1 MRAVHFVYSKV
12 YSTERQRARMANLK
26 ELGLKALRP
35 ADAGKTLSDGDSLF
49 GMVRA
54 NKAGTVT
61 VWFFYRYRRDGKP
74 YNLGCG
80 TWPSKS
86 LKEIR
91 IERDKAKGQRNEET
105 DPADDRRKGRLDA
118 RLRQK
123 DEIAQQEAK
132 LARMTVRELF
142 ERWASLEL
150 AGRKDQG
157 AETRRGLE
165 KDLLSAIGERYA
177 ADVTRADI
185 MAILDTVKARNANRL
200 ANRLLS
206 EMRQMFG
213 FALVREIIS
222 VDPTYGI
229 KKKDVGG
236 KETERDRTL
245 SEAEIRSLP
254 AKLEDGNML
263 ESTKHAI
270 WVMLATLAR
279 IGELT
284 GAMQR
289 DVDMDAGVWK
299 LPDTKNGESHTIYLS
314 EFAKKHM
321 AALMRLAGSSEWVMP
336 GTQTDG
342 SVCAKSI
349 TKQIYDRQRGKE
361 KMNGT
366 KKTSALLLLGG
377 KWVPHDLR
385 RTGATLMGEL
395 SIDGDVIEKCLNHT
409 EENKVKRTYQR
420 AVRELEQRDAWRV
433 LGERLELLTASIA
446 P

>member
-1 MRAVHFVYSKV
+1 
-12 YSTERQRARMANLK
+12 MAKLT

-49 GMVRA
+49 GSVRA
-54 NKAGTVT
+54 SKAGAVT

-74 YNLGCG
+74 HNLGCG

-86 LKEIR
+86 LKEVR
-91 IERDKAKGQRNEET
+91 IERDKAKGRRNEET
-105 DPADDRRKGRLDA
+105 DPADERRRERLDA

-123 DEIAQQEAK
+123 EEIAHQEAK

-157 AETRRGLE
+157 TETRRGIE
-165 KDLLSAIGERYA
+165 KDVLSGMGEHYA
-177 ADVTRADI
+177 ADVKRADI
-185 MAILDTVKARNANRL
+185 MAILDTVKARGANRL

-213 FALVREIIS
+213 FALVREI
-222 VDPTYGI
+222 VPADPTYGI

-245 SEAEIRSLP
+245 SEDEIRSLP

-263 ESTKHAI
+263 ASTKHAI

-284 GAMQR
+284 GAKQA
-289 DVDMDAGVWK
+289 DVDIDTGVWK
-299 LPDTKNGESHTIYLS
+299 LPDTKNGEPHTIYLS
-314 EFAKKHM
+314 EFAKTHM
-321 AALMRLAGSSEWVMP
+321 AELMRLAGRSEWVMP
-336 GTQTDG
+336 GTQTDS

-366 KKTSALLLLGG
+366 KNTSALLLPGG

-395 SIDGDVIEKCLNHT
+395 GIDGDVIEKCLNHT

-420 AVRELEQRDAWRV
+420 AVRELEQRNAWRL
-433 LGERLELLTASIA
+433 LGERLALLTSPAK